1 MPPMPAVI
9 EHSAKAQ
16 MRTLRRLT
24 PARRA
29 ASGLPPI
36 A

>member
-1 MPPMPAVI
+1 MPPRLAVA

-16 MRTLRRLT
+16 MRMEASLT

-29 ASGLPPI
+29 ASGLPPM